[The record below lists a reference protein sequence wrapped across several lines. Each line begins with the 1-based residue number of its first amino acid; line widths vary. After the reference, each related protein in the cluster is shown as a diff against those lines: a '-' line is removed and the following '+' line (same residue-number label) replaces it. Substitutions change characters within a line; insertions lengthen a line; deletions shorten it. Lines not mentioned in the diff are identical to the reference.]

1 MKTFIAEGK
10 TITVTADRDV
20 QSSESLLIGSMFG
33 VAAGSALA
41 NQSFE
46 LCVQGIFEFKK
57 DALLDFKCGSP
68 VCFDPVQSNVVSLKE
83 TDKSVL
89 IGIVSQDSY
98 KDSPTVRVRLNG
110 ISI

>member
-1 MKTFIAEGK
+1 MKTFISEGK
-10 TITVTADRDV
+10 SITVTADREV

-68 VCFDPVQSNVVSLKE
+68 VYFDPGQSSVVSLKK
-83 TDKSVL
+83 TDKSVP
-89 IGIVSQDSY
+89 IGIVSQNSF

-110 ISI
+110 VSV